1 MPEEPGIELQPDTNA
16 SLQGSDMSAID
27 TLRAVRALGIEL
39 AVDGNDLLL
48 EAAVE
53 PSGATI
59 EALAKHKVEIIKL
72 LRPSMD
78 GWSTDDWHLYFGE
91 RAAVAEFDGGL
102 PRASAITAFEA
113 SRIDCV
119 ER

>member
-1 MPEEPGIELQPDTNA
+1 MSRVA
-16 SLQGSDMSAID
+16 SGFDMSAID
-27 TLRAVRALGIEL
+27 TLRAARALGIEL

-72 LRPSMD
+72 LRPSKD
-78 GWSTDDWHLYFGE
+78 GWSPDDWQLFEE
-91 RAAVAEFDGGL
+91 RAGVAEFDGGL
-102 PRASAITAFEA
+102 PRAAPRLRPSNAAL
-113 SRIDCV
+113 SSG
-119 ER
+119 